1 MLTEGGISPT
11 HVGLHV
17 SNYMYH
23 FLQYLKRQCIPPHGD
38 ANIDV
43 TRMILRL
50 NSNAF
55 RNSIVVSN
63 FVL

>member
-23 FLQYLKRQCIPPHGD
+23 LLQDLKRQCIPPHGD

-43 TRMILRL
+43 KSKAIPVTGLGGL
-50 NSNAF
+50 
-55 RNSIVVSN
+55 
-63 FVL
+63 